1 MTLQRQHRPRA
12 REPALRAASHRGG
25 CSLRTRQERSAAH
38 TLRHGPHA
46 RRTPHARAAR
56 WRACQRARCAAP
68 PWRPLHYT
76 QHAIADRA
84 SAFAAPPVNASQGLA
99 DYQAKLM
106 NAKDDYEKAA
116 AQVGIEVCSAMNSA
130 LGG

>member
-1 MTLQRQHRPRA
+1 MCL
-12 REPALRAASHRGG
+12 L
-25 CSLRTRQERSAAH
+25 C
-38 TLRHGPHA
+38 
-46 RRTPHARAAR
+46 
-56 WRACQRARCAAP
+56 
-68 PWRPLHYT
+68 LHVT
-76 QHAIADRA
+76 
-84 SAFAAPPVNASQGLA
+84 ASQGLA

>member
-1 MTLQRQHRPRA
+1 MRRA
-12 REPALRAASHRGG
+12 RGGGGDAGLR
-25 CSLRTRQERSAAH
+25 LRPT
-38 TLRHGPHA
+38 TF
-46 RRTPHARAAR
+46 
-56 WRACQRARCAAP
+56 
-68 PWRPLHYT
+68 
-76 QHAIADRA
+76 RA
-84 SAFAAPPVNASQGLA
+84 SLVRRADAALSPLACAQGLA